1 MHVEKIAQ
9 ILKRRH
15 KLTNILNQLPLV
27 ADDGVLEGTGVG
39 GPLELAIG
47 VGLDVGEVV
56 EKSNDGPLLL
66 SQLLGVLGEGVAG
79 HQLSALVLVLSVDA
93 LEHLGEVNGGSDR
106 TLAPAGGDGAEDGDL
121 CDTEEGQANGGVSGT
136 GSGQNVGGGAW
147 NQIKL
152 YNSNLQPKKYR
163 TLAN

>member
-1 MHVEKIAQ
+1 MHVEKIAK
-9 ILKRRH
+9 IVKRQN
-15 KLTNILNQLPLV
+15 KLINILNQSPLV

-56 EKSNDGPLLL
+56 EKSNDSPLLL

-106 TLAPAGGDGAEDGDL
+106 TPAPAGGDGAKDGDL

-136 GSGQNVGGGAW
+136 GS
-147 NQIKL
+147 
-152 YNSNLQPKKYR
+152 
-163 TLAN
+163 

>member
-1 MHVEKIAQ
+1 MHVEKTAK

-15 KLTNILNQLPLV
+15 KLTNSILNQLPLV

-106 TLAPAGGDGAEDGDL
+106 TPAPAGGDGAEDGDL

-136 GSGQNVGGGAW
+136 GS
-147 NQIKL
+147 
-152 YNSNLQPKKYR
+152 
-163 TLAN
+163 